1 MKDYPIIPLDQLV
14 TSINGLWTGKKP
26 PFKTVAVIRNTNFS
40 KDCRLKMDDVA
51 MIEVEERQFAS
62 RKLLVGDIIIEKSG
76 GSDKQP
82 VGRPVLFNIAKGE
95 YSFSNFTGTLRVDDT
110 SVILPEYLH
119 KFLYFFYLSG
129 KTVQMQSKT
138 TGLRNLDFKTY
149 LRIPVP
155 VPSIKQQKQIVA
167 ELDLLNDIIDDKNIQ
182 LHDLDEFAQSIF
194 FEMFG
199 KQEYAHKKLIELCAS
214 QDDIK
219 CGPFGTQ
226 LSKSEFQKTGVAVWG
241 IPQINSNF
249 VVKPTDYISEA
260 KAQSLDS
267 YSLIPGDIVMS
278 RKGNIGQSAVFPDS
292 FRPGVLH
299 SDALRIRLRKDVANV
314 HYYVYQFHLSP
325 FIKHQ
330 LSLIGHGA
338 IMPGL
343 NVTKLKRIDVEVPP
357 IKRQNEFGC
366 RIIDIEKKKKEISE
380 SISAVKELL
389 FSRMERYFTK

>member
-1 MKDYPIIPLDQLV
+1 MKDCPKISLGQLV
-14 TSINGLWTGKKP
+14 TPINGLWTGKKP
-26 PFKTVAVIRNTNFS
+26 PFRTVAVIRNTNFS
-40 KDCRLKMDDVA
+40 KDCRLKLDDVA
-51 MIEVEERQFAS
+51 MIDVEDRQFAS
-62 RKLLVGDIIIEKSG
+62 RKLQAGDIIIEKSG

-82 VGRPVLFNIAKGE
+82 VGRPVLFNIPEGE
-95 YSFSNFTGTLRVDDT
+95 FSFSNFTGTLRINDT

-119 KFLYFFYLSG
+119 KFLFCFYLSG
-129 KTVQMQSKT
+129 KTTQMQSKT

-155 VPSIKQQKQIVA
+155 VPAIKHQKLIVA
-167 ELDLLNDIIDDKNIQ
+167 ELDLLNGIIDDKNDQI
-182 LHDLDEFAQSIF
+182 HDLNSLARSYFY
-194 FEMFG
+194 EMFG
-199 KQEYAHKKLIELCAS
+199 NHKFAHKKLVDLCES

-226 LSKSEFQKTGVAVWG
+226 LSKSEFQKTGVAIWG

-249 VVKPTDYISEA
+249 VVQPTDYISEA
-260 KAQSLDS
+260 KAQSLNS
-267 YSLIPGDIVMS
+267 YSLIPDDIVMS

-299 SDALRIRLRKDVANV
+299 SDALRIRLRKDMANV

-343 NVTKLKRIDVEVPP
+343 NVTKLKGIDVEVPP
-357 IKRQNEFGC
+357 IEMQNEFGQ
-366 RIIDIEKKKKEISE
+366 RIIDIEKNKKQISE
-380 SISAVKELL
+380 SITAVKELL
-389 FSRMERYFTK
+389 SSRMEHYFTD